1 MSLEKA
7 LDRLKK
13 VGEINCSKCGQRL
26 DGKGWSSEWDPAN
39 PEVLHYKSFICSCG
53 KKNWIKVD
61 FPGSGHDGVLE
72 QQKKE
77 IESTVRQVRE
87 GD

>member
-13 VGEINCSKCGQRL
+13 VGEINCTKCGNEI
-26 DGKGWSSEWDPAN
+26 DSKSWSSEWDEAN
-39 PEVLHYKSFICSCG
+39 PEVHHYKSFSCDCG

-61 FPGSGHDGVLE
+61 FPGSGHDELFDR
-72 QQKKE
+72 KKE
-77 IESTVRQVRE
+77 ELKSAVRTVRE